1 MIIEKI
7 LSLIVG
13 SDEVRGILLLLESGL
28 GIWIIIWLGKL
39 VGED

>member
-39 VGED
+39 VGEE